1 MKQTLPTTWHL
12 ARLSQVCE
20 LNPRDP
26 IPSDV
31 EGEVSFVPMSAIDE
45 VIGEIAE
52 AASRDITEVSTGYTP
67 FRENDL
73 LFAKITPC
81 MQNGKAAVARG
92 LIGGRGFG
100 STEFHVL
107 RAGPHVL
114 PEWLF
119 LYVRNPALRKRAE
132 AAFTGSAGQQRVP
145 TEFLANAQIP
155 LPPLSEQRRIVAM
168 LEEARAVRRL
178 RRQADDLTAKLIP
191 AIFHEMFGD
200 PSMANHIRLGKLLA
214 ESPQNGLY
222 KPADQ
227 YGEGTRIIR
236 IGDFYD
242 GQITDVTALQRL
254 RLSEKEIDK
263 YGVQTDEILVNRV
276 NSVEYLGKSAIVP
289 VLDEPAVF
297 ESNMMRLKVD
307 RAKVR
312 PTYLLA
318 YLQTDYALYKL
329 RRRAKLAVNQA
340 SINQGDVQSLPVPV
354 PDLEHQDEFL
364 RLLAAVADA
373 SSALGSSIG
382 LLSDL
387 QDSLL
392 ANAFSGELTGGW
404 REKNRDLLERE
415 AVERDASLKATGIKL
430 ARPEQSAISAAMPTT
445 GRHAELNREQRELL
459 RQIMLA
465 VTEKGQ
471 EPAFTLGSIRDWLD
485 EPLDKLPEDALRRH
499 LEVLAARGLVRVVSR
514 RAGGSSGDGAAFGN
528 VYRLPRKSEDGDVG
542 PSDFARMEELTRM
555 ARTGRIHDVSVSN
568 SLSLSGSADVQT
580 DQVKGG

>member
-1 MKQTLPTTWHL
+1 MKQTLPNTWHL

-20 LNPRDP
+20 VNPRDP

-45 VIGEIAE
+45 VMGEITEAE
-52 AASRDITEVSTGYTP
+52 PRDIAEVRTGYTP
-67 FRENDL
+67 FCENDV

-81 MQNGKAAVARG
+81 MQNGKAAVAKG

-119 LYVRNPALRKRAE
+119 FLVRNPVFRKRAK

-145 TEFLANAQIP
+145 TAFLISVQVP

-168 LEEARAVRRL
+168 LREAQAVRRL

-200 PSMANHIRLGKLLA
+200 PSTANHIRLGKLLA

-242 GQITDVTALQRL
+242 GRITDVTALQRL
-254 RLSEKEIDK
+254 RLSEKEIDR

-289 VLDEPAVF
+289 VMDEPAVF

-318 YLQTDYALYKL
+318 YLQTDYALYEL

-354 PDLEHQDEFL
+354 PALEHQDEFL

-392 ANAFSGELTGGW
+392 ANAFSGELTGDW

-415 AVERDASLKATGIKL
+415 AAERDAAIKAAGVKL
-430 ARPEQSAISAAMPTT
+430 ARPERPVISVAVPTT

-459 RQIMLA
+459 RQIKLA
-465 VTEKGQ
+465 VTENGQ
-471 EPAFTLGSIRDWLD
+471 GPAFTLGSMRDWLS

-499 LEVLAARGLVRVVSR
+499 LDVLAARGLVRVVSR
-514 RAGGSSGDGAAFGN
+514 RVAGSSGDGAAFGN
-528 VYRLPRKSEDGDVG
+528 VFRLPREHASDGG
-542 PSDFARMEELTRM
+542 EPSDHARMEELTRM
-555 ARTGRIHDVSVSN
+555 ARAGRIHDVSVGN
-568 SLSLSGSADVQT
+568 SLSLSGSVDVQA